1 MAVLS
6 LLIALNVI
14 FARFLSVSAW
24 NVRIGFSFLPLA
36 VGGMLYGAAAGGIV
50 GALGDIIGAFVFP
63 SGPYFPGFT
72 LTAFVTGAIF
82 GLCLHKKQGIGHILL
97 AVLLNQLVCSLLLN
111 SLWISV
117 VYGSPFLPLLK
128 TRAVQCAIVA
138 PVQLV
143 TLWLLAKAY
152 PQLKRA
158 APETGEDRQ
167 RKN

>member
-1 MAVLS
+1 MLAVLS
-6 LLIALNVI
+6 LLVAMNVI

-36 VGGMLYGAAAGGIV
+36 VGGMLYGAVAGGVV
-50 GALGDIIGAFVFP
+50 GALGDLIGAFVFP

-72 LTAFVTGAIF
+72 LTAFLTGAIF
-82 GLCLHKKQGIGHILL
+82 GLCLHKKQGLWNILL
-97 AVLLNQLVCSLLLN
+97 AVLLNQLLCSMLLN

-117 VYGSPFLPLLK
+117 VYGSPFLPLLA

-152 PQLKRA
+152 PRLKSV
-158 APETGEDRQ
+158 AP
-167 RKN
+167 